1 MKKAIILKLWGKQM
15 DVVIFRLNIEIF
27 FSDYSGNGSSHIF
40 SASLWKCHLKIPRD
54 ARINAFA
61 GLAIKSNENR
71 WMTQDAV
78 RSWYVYS
85 ILIRG
90 AYKRDLRRNWEELV
104 QRLLRT
110 VEHHNITIFS
120 LRYQKYTI
128 LRLISAIRRNV
139 FLCHVLSSY
148 LPGFFYI
155 KCLNQLNS
163 ILI

>member
-1 MKKAIILKLWGKQM
+1 MKESNYLKIMGKANGRSYIQTEYW
-15 DVVIFRLNIEIF
+15 DIEIF
-27 FSDYSGNGSSHIF
+27 FSNYSGNGSSHIF
-40 SASLWKCHLKIPRD
+40 FASLWKCHFKILHD

-90 AYKRDLRRNWEELV
+90 AYKRDLRKNWEELV

-110 VEHHNITIFS
+110 VEHHNITIFLMIS
-120 LRYQKYTI
+120 KIHYYT
-128 LRLISAIRRNV
+128 A
-139 FLCHVLSSY
+139 
-148 LPGFFYI
+148 
-155 KCLNQLNS
+155 
-163 ILI
+163 